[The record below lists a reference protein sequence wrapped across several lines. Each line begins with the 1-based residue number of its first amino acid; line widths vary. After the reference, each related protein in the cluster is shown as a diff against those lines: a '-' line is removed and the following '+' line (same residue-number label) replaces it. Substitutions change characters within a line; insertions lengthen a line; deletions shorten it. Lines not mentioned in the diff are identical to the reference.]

1 MLDGIVARL
10 ELLPRLPHHGAVERS
25 VGLIYNVTMKLNGC
39 QYEPNLGIR
48 IQYEVKIS
56 PETKVLL
63 IRFFQK
69 NNTVHVYNQYIFP
82 CVCIYIYIC
91 IYVCVYNFETSSFRI
106 LLQDK
111 LCSSK
116 ASTGLC
122 TGLLLDSSLPIKFLR
137 WDYVSIVEAVIHIIS
152 KYNHC

>member
-1 MLDGIVARL
+1 MYIV
-10 ELLPRLPHHGAVERS
+10 S
-25 VGLIYNVTMKLNGC
+25 TY
-39 QYEPNLGIR
+39 
-48 IQYEVKIS
+48 S
-56 PETKVLL
+56 
-63 IRFFQK
+63 
-69 NNTVHVYNQYIFP
+69 HVY
-82 CVCIYIYIC
+82 VYIYIC

-137 WDYVSIVEAVIHIIS
+137 WGLCIHS
-152 KYNHC
+152 